1 MTKEIA
7 LSKQRRRN
15 SRNLGRVALVD
26 DEDYEWLSKYNWS
39 LTVPDRPS
47 GGYAFRRDPKTGR
60 MIGMHRMIMN
70 PPEGFEVDH
79 INGNTLDNRRSNLR
93 IVSRAQSIVN
103 RAAFKNNRS
112 GYKGVS
118 FNKAT
123 GLWKISIAASFPTA
137 EEAARAYDKV
147 ALVLFGK
154 HARTNFD
161 E

>member
-15 SRNLGRVALVD
+15 SRNLGRVAIVD
-26 DEDYEWLSKYNWS
+26 DEDYEWVSKYNWS
-39 LTVPDRPS
+39 LTVPDRPG

-60 MIGMHRMIMN
+60 MIGMHR
-70 PPEGFEVDH
+70 
-79 INGNTLDNRRSNLR
+79 
-93 IVSRAQSIVN
+93 VSRAQNIVN

-123 GLWKISIAASFPTA
+123 GLWKISITASFPTA
-137 EEAARAYDKV
+137 EEAASAYDKV
-147 ALVLFGK
+147 ARVLFGK
-154 HARTNFD
+154 HAKTNFD
-161 E
+161 ERV